1 MFNWILIFF
10 PKKSIDNLEKRRIT
24 YALWVILG
32 LLLFF
37 ILVSIIHS
45 ACNMSPVHFI
55 ADFIGVCGTCLSL
68 YWVKSNRLEKA
79 LKTIV
84 ITLLAAVFIY
94 GPLVDYTDNTGEIMF
109 LRLYVTLFALEA
121 ALLLMVSFYIAILN
135 FAFLAIL
142 FSLLLALHFGI
153 ILNKNGWETLTPEM
167 ISYGIIAVLA
177 INISCFIAS
186 LMIRFNNDLV
196 NKINADNQKIY
207 EQNIHLE
214 SEVRKRTQQL
224 QSSNENLQ
232 QFAHI
237 VSHELK
243 EPLRTLSGFSNL
255 LQKRLKTLNV
265 QDNNI
270 EEYTKFIQTGT
281 THMAAL
287 VDEMLIF
294 SSVQQTQKMMAEIDM
309 NALVQLVLKQIDNL
323 IQETNAKIVTTS
335 LPNAYGEG
343 LLIFQLIQNLIVN
356 AIRYKSEERQ
366 VVIHISGEL
375 TETQTIY
382 AINDNSIGIP
392 NDKLTAIFNPL
403 VRLNNTDS
411 TNGTGMG
418 LSICKKIVE
427 AHNGVIYAKSEENVG
442 STFYFVLPKREFA
455 MAN

>member
-1 MFNWILIFF
+1 
-10 PKKSIDNLEKRRIT
+10 
-24 YALWVILG
+24 
-32 LLLFF
+32 
-37 ILVSIIHS
+37 
-45 ACNMSPVHFI
+45 
-55 ADFIGVCGTCLSL
+55 
-68 YWVKSNRLEKA
+68 
-79 LKTIV
+79 
-84 ITLLAAVFIY
+84 
-94 GPLVDYTDNTGEIMF
+94 
-109 LRLYVTLFALEA
+109 
-121 ALLLMVSFYIAILN
+121 
-135 FAFLAIL
+135 
-142 FSLLLALHFGI
+142 
-153 ILNKNGWETLTPEM
+153 
-167 ISYGIIAVLA
+167 
-177 INISCFIAS
+177 
-186 LMIRFNNDLV
+186 MIRFNNDLV
-196 NKINADNQKIY
+196 NKINTDNQKIY

-323 IQETNAKIVTTS
+323 IQETNAKIVTTN

-366 VVIHISGEL
+366 VVIHIYGEL
-375 TETQTIY
+375 TGTKTIY
-382 AINDNSIGIP
+382 AINDNNIGIP

-403 VRLNNTDS
+403 VRLNNTCS

-427 AHNGVIYAKSEENVG
+427 AHSGVIYAESEVNVG
-442 STFYFVLPKREFA
+442 STFYFELPKQEFA
-455 MAN
+455 PAN

>member
-10 PKKSIDNLEKRRIT
+10 PNKSIDNLEKRRIT
-24 YALWVILG
+24 YALWVIFG

-55 ADFIGVCGTCLSL
+55 ADFIGISGTCMSI
-68 YWVKSNRLEKA
+68 YWVKTNRLEKA

-94 GPLVDYTDNTGEIMF
+94 GPLVDYTQTTGTVMF

-135 FAFLAIL
+135 FAYLAVL
-142 FSLLLALHFGI
+142 FSVLLALHFAI

-167 ISYGIIAVLA
+167 ISYGIISILA

-186 LMIRFNNDLV
+186 LMIKFNSDLV
-196 NKINADNQKIY
+196 HKINADNQKIY
-207 EQNIHLE
+207 EHNIHLE
-214 SEVRKRTQQL
+214 SEVNKRTHQL

-237 VSHELK
+237 ISHELK
-243 EPLRTLSGFSNL
+243 EPLRTVSGFSNL
-255 LQKRLKTLNV
+255 LQKRLKSL
-265 QDNNI
+265 NI
-270 EEYTKFIQTGT
+270 EDGNIEDYAQFIQTGT
-281 THMAAL
+281 SHMAAL
-287 VDEMLIF
+287 VDEMLTF
-294 SSVQQTQKMMAEIDM
+294 SSVQQTQKLMGVIDM

-323 IQETNAKIVTTS
+323 IQESNAKITIS
-335 LPNAYGEG
+335 NLPNAYGES

-356 AIRYKSEERQ
+356 AIKYKSDARQ
-366 VVIHISGEL
+366 VVIHISGEVK
-375 TETQTIY
+375 ETKTIY
-382 AINDNSIGIP
+382 AINDNSVGIP
-392 NDKLTAIFNPL
+392 NDKIVAIFNPL
-403 VRLNNTDS
+403 VRLNATE
-411 TNGTGMG
+411 TPNGTGMG

-427 AHNGVIYAKSEENVG
+427 AHNGIIYAESEQGVG
-442 STFYFVLPKREFA
+442 STFYFVLPKQEFA
-455 MAN
+455 VAN